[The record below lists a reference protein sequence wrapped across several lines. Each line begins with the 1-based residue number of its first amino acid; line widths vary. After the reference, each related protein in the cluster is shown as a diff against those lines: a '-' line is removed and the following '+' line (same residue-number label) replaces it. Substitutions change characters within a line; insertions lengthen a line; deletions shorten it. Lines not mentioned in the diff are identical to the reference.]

1 MKGNVPEIQKL
12 QQESKCVETT
22 WLVVRLP
29 FSSVKRA
36 TKNVQ
41 LVLQQ
46 WCKTV
51 ALISPDCFDSFSPL
65 SNVITT
71 GSNGM
76 KFRLAKLEWKSVLRV
91 LPPTSKPVNNLICYK
106 IGLMWEVL
114 KTRKVALNSF
124 CCNVARQV
132 KCFFFLF
139 FSFFALFT
147 IHLGYQI
154 LYSCIWLVDI
164 GPLHMSQVDR
174 LARFPRFRLT
184 YKSILC

>member
-1 MKGNVPEIQKL
+1 MYMRFRNCSKEVNV
-12 QQESKCVETT
+12 SKQID
-22 WLVVRLP
+22 WWSWLP
-29 FSSVKRA
+29 FSSIKRA

-51 ALISPDCFDSFSPL
+51 ALISPDCFESFSPL

-71 GSNGM
+71 GSNRM
-76 KFRLAKLEWKSVLRV
+76 KFRLAKPEWKRV
-91 LPPTSKPVNNLICYK
+91 LCVSPLTFKPVSNLICYK
-106 IGLMWEVL
+106 IGLMWEV
-114 KTRKVALNSF
+114 KRAKSHWTRFAAMLQDKW
-124 CCNVARQV
+124 NV
-132 KCFFFLF
+132 FFFFF